1 MSRCLGDLN
10 DVDAGIIST
19 PEVHFFELGQNEEEW
34 EERFVVLAS
43 DGVWEH
49 LSDEDVIEQARPS
62 IHLGPIHLASK
73 PRPLPNPLA

>member
-34 EERFVVLAS
+34 EVTA
-43 DGVWEH
+43 
-49 LSDEDVIEQARPS
+49 
-62 IHLGPIHLASK
+62 
-73 PRPLPNPLA
+73 PLCL